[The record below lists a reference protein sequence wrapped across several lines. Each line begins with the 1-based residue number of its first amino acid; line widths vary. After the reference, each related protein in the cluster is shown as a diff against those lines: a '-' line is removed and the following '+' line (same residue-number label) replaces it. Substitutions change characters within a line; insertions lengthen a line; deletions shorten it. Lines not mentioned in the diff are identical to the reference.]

1 MFFKKKDKKAQV
13 EEIVNIQVKLELVE
27 GSAIKKQLQM
37 LNFTEMDLKYLKMF
51 KPYVDENIEHI
62 VGTFYRNL
70 GMESSMVKII
80 EDHSSVERLKITLT
94 RHICEMFDGVIDQTY
109 FDKRKKIAQVHVYIG
124 LKTKWYIGAF
134 QSILIE
140 LIQLVQRYIEDDQQ
154 RFQTIGAI
162 SKILNF
168 EQQVVLEEYETVVE
182 RNQNKLEEDKRNIS
196 QVIIQSTSNL
206 AAISEETN
214 ASFQQ
219 LTEQSSELVSF
230 VKEAIEISESATEQA
245 VQGKQQMLQQTES
258 MGAIQ
263 RSVGA
268 ISTEMDKLKEISKE
282 MESTMGIVTDIANQT
297 NLLALNAAIEA
308 ARAGEAGK
316 GFGVVAGEVRKLAEQ
331 TKESATNVE
340 ALLQHTTIRT
350 SKLQQ
355 SVQEIISAVS
365 MGEESVHNTD
375 VQFSAIVESMSK
387 TKTQNNLVEREVEQI
402 GEVITELGH
411 AFDEVTYAADSLAQV
426 SQSLEE

>member
-1 MFFKKKDKKAQV
+1 MFFKKKDKKTQV
-13 EEIVNIQVKLELVE
+13 EGMVDIKVKLELIE
-27 GSAIKKQLQM
+27 GSTLKKQLQM
-37 LNFTEMDLKYLKMF
+37 LNLTEKDLQYLKAF
-51 KPYVDENIEHI
+51 KPYVDENIDHI
-62 VGTFYRNL
+62 VTIFYRNL
-70 GMESSMVKII
+70 DLETSLVKII

-109 FDKRKKIAQVHVYIG
+109 FDKRKKIAQVHVHIG

-140 LIQLVQRYIEDDQQ
+140 LIRLVQRYIDGDNQ
-154 RFQTIGAI
+154 RFQTIEAI
-162 SKILNF
+162 TKILNF
-168 EQQVVLEEYETVVE
+168 EQQVVLEEYERVVE
-182 RNQNKLEEDKRNIS
+182 RIQSKLEQDKRDIGK
-196 QVIIQSTSNL
+196 VIIESTSNL
-206 AAISEETN
+206 AAISEQTN
-214 ASFQQ
+214 ASFHQ
-219 LTEQSSELVSF
+219 LTSQSNVMVSF
-230 VKEAIEISESATEQA
+230 VKQAIEISELATEQA
-245 VQGKQQMLQQTES
+245 VQGKKQMQQQTES

-268 ISTEMDKLKEISKE
+268 ISSEMDKLTEISKE

-340 ALLQHTTIRT
+340 ALLKHTNMRT

-365 MGEESVHNTD
+365 MGEESVLNTE
-375 VQFSAIVESMSK
+375 VQFSAIVESMSE

-402 GEVITELGH
+402 GEVIVELGH

>member
-1 MFFKKKDKKAQV
+1 MFFKKKDKKTQI
-13 EEIVNIQVKLELVE
+13 EGMTEIKVKLELVE
-27 GSAIKKQLQM
+27 GSTLKKQIQM
-37 LNFTEMDLKYLKMF
+37 LNLTEKDLRYLKAF

-62 VGTFYRNL
+62 VTIFYKNL
-70 GMESSMVKII
+70 DLEASLVKII
-80 EDHSSVERLKITLT
+80 EDHSSIERLKVTLT
-94 RHICEMFDGVIDQTY
+94 RHICEMFDGVIDQVY
-109 FDKRKKIAQVHVYIG
+109 FDKRKKIAQVHVHIG

-140 LIQLVQRYIEDDQQ
+140 LIRLVQRYIDGDNQ
-154 RFQTIGAI
+154 RFQTIEAI

-168 EQQVVLEEYETVVE
+168 EQQVVLEEYERVVE
-182 RNQNKLEEDKRNIS
+182 RIQSKLEQDKREIGK
-196 QVIIQSTSNL
+196 VIIESTSNL
-206 AAISEETN
+206 AAISEQTN
-214 ASFQQ
+214 ASFHQ
-219 LTEQSSELVSF
+219 LSSQSNEMVSF
-230 VKEAIEISESATEQA
+230 VKQAIEISETATEQA
-245 VQGKQQMLQQTES
+245 VQGKKQMQQQTES

-268 ISTEMDKLKEISKE
+268 ISSEMDKLKEISKE
-282 MESTMGIVTDIANQT
+282 MESTMGIVTEIANQT

-365 MGEESVHNTD
+365 MGEESVRNTD

-402 GEVITELGH
+402 GEVITELCH